1 MPISADNVRSLHA
14 YDIRVLRSLE
24 YLMRRYQWVPEDVLR
39 ANTKFSESELAY
51 RLQRLINRGMIR
63 SGDVSYGGYTL
74 VFGGYDA
81 LALHTLTERGSV
93 RALGSLIGVGKESEV
108 YEGLGLSP
116 LVLKFHRIGQRSFL
130 AARVDRGYMPDE
142 GHVPWIFASARSAER
157 EFDALRRLH
166 HKVRVPHP
174 LDRSRHVVVMAE
186 LLGPNLNKCVLDDPR
201 AAYDDILL
209 QVREAYA
216 CGVVH
221 ADLSEF
227 NVIVWDNRCWLI
239 DWPQWIPTDHPNAL
253 DYLRRDVKN
262 VVEYFKRKYHLECPL
277 EDAVARVV
285 G

>member
-51 RLQRLINRGMIR
+51 RLRRLIDRGMVR
-63 SGDVSYGGYTL
+63 SGDVSYGGFTL

-81 LALHTLTERGSV
+81 LALTTLTERGSV

-116 LVLKFHRIGQRSFL
+116 LVLKFHRIGQRSFQ
-130 AARVDRGYMPDE
+130 AVRVERGYMPDE

-157 EFDALRRLH
+157 EFEALKRLH
-166 HKVRVPHP
+166 PRVRVPLP
-174 LDRSRHVVVMAE
+174 IDRSRHVVAMAE
-186 LLGPNLNKCVLDDPR
+186 LNGPNLNRCVLEDT
-201 AAYDDILL
+201 AAAFDDILH
-209 QVREAYA
+209 QVQKAYA
-216 CGVVH
+216 SGVVH

-227 NVIVWDNRCWLI
+227 NVIVWDGSCWLI
-239 DWPQWIPTDHPNAL
+239 DWPQWIPRDHPNAL

-262 VVEYFKRKYHLECPL
+262 VVEYFSRKYGLDCPL
-277 EDAVARVV
+277 DNAMARVV